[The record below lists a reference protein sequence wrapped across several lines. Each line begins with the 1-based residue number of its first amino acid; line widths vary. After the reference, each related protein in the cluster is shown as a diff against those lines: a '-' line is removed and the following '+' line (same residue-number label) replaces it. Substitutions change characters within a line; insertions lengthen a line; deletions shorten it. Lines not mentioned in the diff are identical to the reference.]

1 MLSKPPVPR
10 MHAPQLYFT
19 TKLFDFG
26 RKNLQAA
33 PGRGEVAR
41 AQALTGHWSN
51 AHGMIEQFP
60 GNLPSLLLRGTVLLF
75 PFLCSWAQFEGN
87 KELFAISL
95 SSFVLPLLCFLLL
108 FLPLPFCLV
117 PSSPN
122 PIIPTIQAVL
132 AIPTLPVFRTGLRI
146 PPRFYD
152 SYYSS
157 RIVPTAMTSITQRL
171 LPLFLLLLL

>member
-75 PFLCSWAQFEGN
+75 PVLCSWAQFEGN
-87 KELFAISL
+87 KEL
-95 SSFVLPLLCFLLL
+95 C
-108 FLPLPFCLV
+108 
-117 PSSPN
+117 
-122 PIIPTIQAVL
+122 AVL
-132 AIPTLPVFRTGLRI
+132 
-146 PPRFYD
+146 
-152 SYYSS
+152 S
-157 RIVPTAMTSITQRL
+157 
-171 LPLFLLLLL
+171 